1 MMHRASI
8 ALSLVALAAS
18 TLVPAC
24 DTYHPAPE
32 PALVGPSDNILA
44 DTSAPIELS
53 FKPAFVAST
62 LNLKVVRYDI
72 DGEGNLYDE
81 DADPNT
87 TLDVLFSTQPGA
99 ADVGGTHEVTGDG
112 TGLKIKL
119 DKEPPVG
126 PRLAI
131 VLEPGTES
139 VDGAKVAQRKIIKF
153 GYKFECGASGLGS
166 SLPSGGYFFLIDLEA
181 PIPGLQIQLYGLLN
195 VDPKTGRFTG
205 QFTNADRTP
214 GLPGC
219 AMECGTKNVCRT
231 KGVSSPVCVMPSERP
246 GNVDEFADFFANDKP
261 PVGFSFTVSGCAD
274 DKGALTNFAIEP
286 TDVKVT
292 SPAVTVQKIKLSAQ
306 FKETEPGVFRGQ
318 GSMASP
324 QVLLGTIESGE
335 GRGTLNA
342 RSITMAEW
350 PKAGLPGPNP

>member
-1 MMHRASI
+1 MRYPSLL
-8 ALSLVALAAS
+8 ALIGLAALAPA
-18 TLVPAC
+18 PAC
-24 DTYHPAPE
+24 DTYHPAPV
-32 PALVGPSDNILA
+32 PSLVGPSDNILA
-44 DTSAPIELS
+44 DTAAPIEVR
-53 FKPAFVAST
+53 FKPGVTAST
-62 LNLKVVRYDI
+62 LNLKIVRFDT

-81 DADPNT
+81 DADPAT
-87 TLDVLFSTQPGA
+87 QLEVLFSTRPGA
-99 ADVGGTHEVTGDG
+99 PDVGGTHEVAPDG
-112 TGLKIKL
+112 ASVTIKL

-139 VDGAKVAQRKIIKF
+139 VDGARVEARKIVKF
-153 GYKFECGASGLGS
+153 GYKFECGGSGQGS
-166 SLPSGGYFFLIDLEA
+166 SMPSGGYFFLIDLEA
-181 PIPGLQIQLYGLLN
+181 PISGLQIQLYGRLDI
-195 VDPKTGRFTG
+195 DPKTGRFIG

-219 AMECGTKNVCRT
+219 PGDCGSKDVCRT
-231 KGVSSPVCVMPSERP
+231 KGVPSPVCVMQSERP
-246 GNVDEFADFFANDKP
+246 THVDEFGDFYANDKP
-261 PVGFSFTVSGCAD
+261 PVGFSFTVSGCAED
-274 DKGALTNFAIEP
+274 RDGVTNFAIEP

-306 FKETEPGVFRGQ
+306 FRADGDVVRGQ

-342 RSITMAEW
+342 RSITQAEW
-350 PKAGLPGPNP
+350 PKTGIPGPP

>member
-1 MMHRASI
+1 MRHPLLL
-8 ALSLVALAAS
+8 ALIGLAA
-18 TLVPAC
+18 LVPASAC
-24 DTYHPAPE
+24 DTYHPAPV
-32 PALVGPSDNILA
+32 PALVGPSDNILL
-44 DTSAPIELS
+44 DTSAPIQIT
-53 FKPAFVAST
+53 FKPSIVAST
-62 LNLKVVRYDI
+62 LNLKIVRYDV

-87 TLDVLFSTQPGA
+87 QLDVLFSTQPGA
-99 ADVGGTHEVTGDG
+99 TDVGGTHEVAADG
-112 TGLKIKL
+112 SSVTIKL

-126 PRLAI
+126 PRLAV

-139 VDGAKVAQRKIIKF
+139 VDGSRVEARKLVKF
-153 GYKFECGASGLGS
+153 GYKFECGASGQGS
-166 SLPSGGYFFLIDLEA
+166 SMPSGGYFFLIDLEA
-181 PIPGLQIQLYGLLN
+181 PIKGIQIQLYGLLK
-195 VDPKTGRFTG
+195 VDPKTGHFVG

-219 AMECGTKNVCRT
+219 AADCGSKNVCRT
-231 KGVSSPVCVMPSERP
+231 KGVAAPTCVMPSERP
-246 GNVDEFADFFANDKP
+246 TSADEFGDFYANDKP

-274 DKGALTNFAIEP
+274 DRNGVTNFAIEP

-306 FKETEPGVFRGQ
+306 FHEDDGVFRGQ

-342 RSITMAEW
+342 RSISEAEW
-350 PKAGLPGPNP
+350 PKTGIPGPP

>member
-1 MMHRASI
+1 MRHPTLL
-8 ALSLVALAAS
+8 ALIGLAALAPA
-18 TLVPAC
+18 PAC
-24 DTYHPAPE
+24 DTYHPAPV
-32 PALVGPSDNILA
+32 PTLVGPSDNILP
-44 DTSAPIELS
+44 DTSAPIEIA
-53 FKPAFVAST
+53 FKPAVVAST
-62 LNLKVVRYDI
+62 LNLKIVRYDT
-72 DGEGNLYDE
+72 DAEGNLYDE
-81 DADPNT
+81 DADPAT
-87 TLDVLFSTQPGA
+87 QLEVLFSTQPGA
-99 ADVGGTHEVTGDG
+99 PDVGGTHTVSPDG
-112 TGLKIKL
+112 ASVSIKL

-139 VDGAKVAQRKIIKF
+139 VDGSRVEQRKLVKF
-153 GYKFECGASGLGS
+153 GYKFECGASGQGS

-181 PIPGLQIQLYGLLN
+181 PIPGLQIQLYGLLK
-195 VDPKTGRFTG
+195 VDSKTGHFVG

-219 AMECGTKNVCRT
+219 AMDCGAKNVCRT
-231 KGVSSPVCVMPSERP
+231 KGVASPTCVMPSERP
-246 GNVDEFADFFANDKP
+246 TSTDEFGDFYANDKL

-274 DKGALTNFAIEP
+274 DRGGVTNFAIEP

-306 FKETEPGVFRGQ
+306 FKEVEPGVFRGQ

-342 RSITMAEW
+342 RSLTEAEW
-350 PKAGLPGPNP
+350 PASGIPGPP

>member
-1 MMHRASI
+1 MRNVSLPI
-8 ALSLVALAAS
+8 ALSL
-18 TLVPAC
+18 LVGSAFAPAC

-32 PALVGPSDNILA
+32 PSLVGPSDNILA
-44 DTSAPIELS
+44 DTSAPIVLS

-62 LNLKVVRYDI
+62 LSLKVVRYDI

-87 TLDVLFSTQPGA
+87 ALDVLFSTQPGA
-99 ADVGGTHEVTGDG
+99 PDVGGTHEVTGDG
-112 TGLKIKL
+112 TGLSIKL

-139 VDGAKVAQRKIIKF
+139 VDGARVAARKIIKF
-153 GYKFECGASGLGS
+153 GYKFECGSAGLGS
-166 SLPSGGYFFLIDLEA
+166 SMPSGGYFFLIDLEA

-195 VDPKTGRFTG
+195 VDPKTGRFSG
-205 QFTNADRTP
+205 QFTNADRIS

-219 AMECGTKNVCRT
+219 AMDCGTKNVCRT
-231 KGVSSPVCVMPSERP
+231 KGLPTPACVMPSERP
-246 GNVDEFADFFANDKP
+246 GGVDEFADFYANDKP
-261 PVGFSFTVSGCAD
+261 PVGFSFTVDGCAD
-274 DKGALTNFAIEP
+274 DKGGVTNFAIEP

-306 FKETEPGVFRGQ
+306 FKEAEPGVFRGQ

-342 RSITMAEW
+342 RSITQAEW
-350 PKAGLPGPNP
+350 PKTGLPGPPP